1 MDFIKKASCIACL
14 SVAPFVAPFAAPYAA
29 AADKGAV
36 LASMPALLL
45 DRHQLVTVDGKLDE
59 APWRAAPEFAT
70 FHQFL
75 PENGKPL
82 PAGLRT
88 SVRLLIDGD
97 ALIFGIRAWDGAP
110 DNMRSSLAR
119 RDKVANDQDFIGIWL
134 DPTGHGRAAQFVRV
148 NIDGVLTDGMY
159 RADEDE
165 DDLGPD
171 FPIDAA
177 VRRLPDGYSMEIRW
191 PMSNLRFPYADGKT
205 WRLMV
210 ERSVPHAG
218 GLRLTSTPL
227 KTGSLSYI
235 DALQEIGGMGG
246 TVQAVRDRAFVDLK
260 PELTVRAS
268 HDRDD
273 AGRRHGN
280 EASVGLEINARPRA
294 DWVFN
299 ATLNP
304 DFSQVEID
312 EPMPTGASRIALS
325 LPEKRGFFLESAD
338 VLGLPLSAVYSRTV
352 ASPQWGLRA
361 TWRDARADATAM
373 SLRDEEGGVVLR
385 GSVYETAQHAQT
397 RRTLASVARAR
408 WHRDGMLL
416 GAFLSQRDYGDG
428 GSNEVAGFDGQWR
441 GGGTQASML
450 LMHSQNSAGF
460 VDEPREATVK
470 VPTRSGSYGQGR
482 YVHISDD
489 WWNEVKVEAIGP
501 GFVNDNGFVPQTGV
515 VKTDINLNRRLGEHN
530 VPVPAPGI
538 APLKLYELEAHLG
551 LHEIRTLSDATLGQ
565 RANQVVQ
572 RKLQPGIWFRAGR
585 QTDLWANLG
594 FDQQRAHR
602 QGRLHDTPA
611 LHFGF
616 ASSPLPW
623 MPVLKGEVTLGRQLD
638 VDADRVGRGGNVV
651 IDAGFRFP
659 LGALGALARGWAM
672 ESDVRVNRAWIEGTL
687 GRPAFADNGWRWLGM
702 LHFTASDSLRLLAQ
716 NTSSSRRD
724 DGVSGLPLWAERG
737 SHRSLLYRHL
747 WRHGRSM
754 SVGYA
759 RDRASEANT
768 VNKALT
774 IKMQWEV

>member
-1 MDFIKKASCIACL
+1 MGFIKKSSRKISFLACL
-14 SVAPFVAPFAAPYAA
+14 LALPVAVN
-29 AADKGAV
+29 ADEGAV
-36 LASMPALLL
+36 LASLPALLL
-45 DRHQLVTVDGKLDE
+45 ERHQRIAVDGNLDE
-59 APWRAAPEFAT
+59 APWQAAPEFGT

-75 PENGKPL
+75 PENGKPA

-88 SVRLLIDGD
+88 AVRLLIDGD
-97 ALIFGIRAWDGAP
+97 ALIFGIRAWDDAP
-110 DNMRSSLAR
+110 GNLRGSLAR
-119 RDKVANDQDFIGIWL
+119 RDKVANDQDYIGIWL

-148 NIDGVLTDGMY
+148 NTHGVLTDGMY

-177 VRRLPDGYSMEIRW
+177 VRRLADGYTMEIRW
-191 PMSNLRFPYADGKT
+191 PMSNLRFPYEDGKA

-246 TVQAVRDRAFVDLK
+246 TVQAVRDRAFLELK
-260 PELTVRAS
+260 PELTVRANR
-268 HDRDD
+268 DRDD
-273 AGRRHGN
+273 ARRRHDNQAG
-280 EASVGLEINARPRA
+280 AGLEINARPRA

-338 VLGLPLSAVYSRTV
+338 VLGLPLSAFYSRTI
-352 ASPQWGLRA
+352 ASPQWGLRG
-361 TWRDARADATAM
+361 TWRNARADATAM
-373 SLRDEEGGVVLR
+373 SLRDEEGGVVQR
-385 GSVYETAQHAQT
+385 GSVYETAEHEQT
-397 RRTLASVARAR
+397 RRTLASLVRAR
-408 WHRDGMLL
+408 WHADGALL
-416 GAFLSQRDYGDG
+416 GAFVSRRDYGHA
-428 GSNEVAGFDGQWR
+428 GSNAVAGFDGQWR
-441 GGGTQASML
+441 TGGDQASWL
-450 LMHSQNSAGF
+450 LMHSRNSAAFSDGGQ
-460 VDEPREATVK
+460 DAPPATVR
-470 VPTRSGSYGQGR
+470 VPVRSGSYAQGR
-482 YVHISDD
+482 YVHISDH
-489 WWNEVKVEAIGP
+489 WWNELKLEAVGP

-515 VKTDINLNRRLGEHN
+515 VKTDINFNRRLGERT
-530 VPVPAPGI
+530 VPTGA

-551 LHEIRTLSDATLGQ
+551 LHEIRTLSDAALGQ
-565 RANQVVQ
+565 QANQVVE
-572 RKLQPGIWFRAGR
+572 RKIQPGIWFRAGR

-594 FDQQRAHR
+594 FDRQRAR
-602 QGRLHDTPA
+602 RDGKLHDTPA

-623 MPVLKGEVTLGRQLD
+623 MPVLKAEVTLGRQLD
-638 VDADRVGRGGNVV
+638 AEADRVGSGGNAV

-659 LGALGALARGWAM
+659 LDALATGWAM
-672 ESDVRVNRAWIEGTL
+672 ESDVRVNRAWIDGTR

-702 LHFTASDSLRLLAQ
+702 LHFTAGDSLRLLAQ

-724 DGVSGLPLWAERG
+724 DGVSGLAPWAERG

-747 WRHGRSM
+747 WRHGRSL
-754 SVGYA
+754 SVGYS
-759 RDRASEANT
+759 RDRASAAHA
-768 VNKALT
+768 VNKSLT
-774 IKMQWEV
+774 VKMQWEV

>member
-1 MDFIKKASCIACL
+1 M
-14 SVAPFVAPFAAPYAA
+14 
-29 AADKGAV
+29 
-36 LASMPALLL
+36 LASLPALLL
-45 DRHQLVTVDGKLDE
+45 ERHQLIAVDGKLDE
-59 APWRAAPEFAT
+59 ETWAKAPEFGT

-75 PENGKPL
+75 PENGKPP

-88 SVRLLIDGD
+88 TVRLLIDND
-97 ALIFGIRAWDGAP
+97 ALIFGIRAWDGTP
-110 DNMRSSLAR
+110 ENMRSSLAR
-119 RDKVANDQDFIGIWL
+119 RDKVAQDQDFIGIWL

-148 NIDGVLTDGMY
+148 NIDGVLSDGMY

-177 VRRLPDGYSMEIRW
+177 VRRLPDGYTMEIRW
-191 PMSNLRFPYADGKT
+191 PLSNLRFPYEDGKT

-210 ERSVPHAG
+210 ERGVPHAG

-246 TVQAVRDRAFVDLK
+246 TVQAVRDRAFLELK
-260 PELTVRAS
+260 PEVTVRANR
-268 HDRDD
+268 DEDD
-273 AGRRHGN
+273 AGRRRGNHG
-280 EASVGLEINARPRA
+280 SVGLEINARPRA

-338 VLGLPLSAVYSRTV
+338 VLGLPLSAFYSRTI

-361 TWRDARADATAM
+361 TWRKADADATAM
-373 SLRDEEGGVVLR
+373 SLRDEEGGVVMR
-385 GSVYETAQHAQT
+385 GRVYETAEYAQT
-397 RRTLASVARAR
+397 RRPLASLVRAR
-408 WHRDGMLL
+408 WHGEGALL
-416 GAFLSQRDYGDG
+416 GAFASRRDYGDA

-441 GGGTQASML
+441 DGGNQLSWL
-450 LMHSQNSAGF
+450 LMHSRNSAAF
-460 VDEPREATVK
+460 VEDPQPRTVR
-470 VPTRSGSYGQGR
+470 VPARSGSYAQGR

-489 WWNEVKVEAIGP
+489 WWNEAKLEAIGP
-501 GFVNDNGFVPQTGV
+501 GFVNDNGFVPQAGV
-515 VKTDINLNRRLGEHN
+515 VKTDINLNRRLGEKT
-530 VPVPAPGI
+530 VPLGPFGDE
-538 APLKLYELEAHLG
+538 PLRLYEFEAHLG

-565 RANQVVQ
+565 QANEIVQ
-572 RKLQPGIWFRAGR
+572 RKIQPGIWYRTGR

-602 QGRLHDTPA
+602 NGKLHDTPA
-611 LHFGF
+611 VHFGF

-623 MPVLKGEVTLGRQLD
+623 MPVLKAEVTLGRQLD
-638 VDADRVGRGGNVV
+638 VDADRVGGGGNVV
-651 IDAGFRFP
+651 MDMGLRFP
-659 LGALGALARGWAM
+659 LGARGWAM
-672 ESDVRVNRAWIEGTL
+672 ESDVRLNRAWIDGTR

-724 DGVSGLPLWAERG
+724 DGVSGLAPWAERG
-737 SHRSLLYRHL
+737 SHRSVLFRHL
-747 WRHGRSM
+747 WRHGRSL
-754 SVGYA
+754 SVGWS

-768 VNKALT
+768 VNTSLT
-774 IKMQWEV
+774 VKMQWEV